1 MQHMLGEATAML
13 IFTLLASG
21 VFNAASSPTVEQDL
35 TPHIDPV
42 PAKQY
47 YQSQF
52 EHSPDTRSFMVMI
65 PEPKK
70 AVARQGRGAPKW
82 LEPKGGWVS
91 RKDLGR
97 PFALKPLREGQVK
110 PVKASEK

>member
-1 MQHMLGEATAML
+1 MQHMLGEASAML

-21 VFNAASSPTVEQDL
+21 VFNAAPSPSVEQDL
-35 TPHIDPV
+35 TPHGE
-42 PAKQY
+42 PAPTKQY

-52 EHSPDTRSFMVMI
+52 EHFPDTRSFMVII

-70 AVARQGRGAPKW
+70 AVTRQGRNAPKR

-110 PVKASEK
+110 PAKASEK

>member
-1 MQHMLGEATAML
+1 ML

-21 VFNAASSPTVEQDL
+21 VFNAASSPTAEQDL
-35 TPHIDPV
+35 TPLGEPA

-47 YQSQF
+47 YQRQF
-52 EHSPDTRSFMVMI
+52 EHSPDTRSFMVII

-70 AVARQGRGAPKW
+70 AVTRQGRSAPKW

-97 PFALKPLREGQVK
+97 PFALKPLREDQVK
-110 PVKASEK
+110 PAKASEK

>member
-1 MQHMLGEATAML
+1 MQLMLGEVTAML

-21 VFNAASSPTVEQDL
+21 VFNAASTPTVEVDL
-35 TPHIDPV
+35 TPNNEPG

-47 YQSQF
+47 YQRQF
-52 EHSPDTRSFMVMI
+52 EHSPDTRSFMVII

-70 AVARQGRGAPKW
+70 AVTRQGRSAPKW

-110 PVKASEK
+110 PAKASEK